1 MLRRLQGYP
10 GRYYDREAFL
20 LTVGRNALILIRMA
34 GLAVTAAAAI
44 GLKFKF
50 PAAAVARIRVLS
62 DGGLKDRRRSRG
74 RATPVIF
81 FAVKSDLLQ

>member
-74 RATPVIF
+74 RAAPVIF